1 VLDPA
6 MTSPYKF
13 FQFWRKVPDSE
24 ISKLLRVFTLFDQ
37 RQIQALESD
46 PNPNNAK
53 IAMAEEITTRVHG
66 AEATQKAIQASNLLF
81 GKSTLEILQTMD
93 EQTLL
98 EVCED
103 VPQVRISRDALSG
116 TKDLTELLSTATDSQ
131 IFPSKGKA
139 REMIQGGGVRINKV
153 KIEKPDQ
160 PVDFTLVLDKFL
172 LVQKGAKN
180 YYLLKVE

>member
-1 VLDPA
+1 